1 MSAKINNANSWIII
15 ALLILLLS
23 SIALFI
29 NNNIYKY
36 PGNDYFPTEAYGCI
50 ILIALIGCGAALQW
64 GKSSRAT
71 KTALEIMYFA
81 LIMMTMLYAS
91 NAIQY
96 TPYNTIDKKIL
107 IFESSLHMN
116 LEACVAWTQSQPLLQ
131 KAYEFSYNS
140 LSYQLCYLP
149 LLLIILQKTARVR
162 EFYFLL
168 LISALL
174 GYTFYYFFPTTAPAS
189 NFYSHYFFE
198 EQRATGIK
206 FHEIHN
212 YLTPTTLAG
221 GLIAFPSFHAI
232 WAWFCL
238 HLTYGHRW
246 LFLLLL
252 PLNCLLIAS
261 CVLLGWHYPLDLLCA
276 ALVIVTSHGLH
287 YQFKNF

>member
-131 KAYEFSYNS
+131 KAFEFSYNS

-189 NFYSHYFFE
+189 IMDQRYFSLS
-198 EQRATGIK
+198 QQATGLK
-206 FHEIHN
+206 FSQIHH
-212 YLTPTTLAG
+212 YIAPTTKDG
-221 GLIAFPSFHAI
+221 GMISLPSFHAI
-232 WAWFCL
+232 WAWLCIHITRTIPLL
-238 HLTYGHRW
+238 HW
-246 LFLLLL
+246 III
-252 PLNCLLIAS
+252 PLNATLILS
-261 CVLLGWHYPLDLLCA
+261 CVFLGWHFFSDIA
-276 ALVIVTSHGLH
+276 GSIIVLVIAHRM
-287 YQFKNF
+287 YKI